1 MAVTCLRLLAAFND
15 RANQGGVAGVGCG
28 CACVFAGGVVCR
40 RAGRV
45 LEVRAVMQAAIGI
58 HGLPWR
64 WGAAVAAVFHRDDYS
79 QDKHA
84 RKFDLIHEVQN
95 ELQLVPIGT
104 PDAEIDAAIYQAG
117 ESAARECYRYCERY
131 QLSSLIVDGIFL
143 LCLRMGVPRPTGA
156 TEKEI
161 IARAVDRGWWVRKLR
176 TEHKRRFEHASIQL
190 GMTWVKTDPYISRE
204 SAARQARYNAQNQ
217 KLLESITATNGIDE
231 YTLAQLAAL
240 GPANKAIRRGEL
252 MLRIRGCEEIANEM
266 RHVAVFWTIT
276 CPSKFHSVGGTNKN
290 YNGATPRDA
299 QAYLCKVWQRIRAA
313 FKREGMQPYGFRIA
327 EPHSDGCPHW
337 HMLLFIEPEHEAR
350 MTAIINK
357 HALAEDGEEKGAK
370 ENRVKLVRIEAGK
383 GTAAGYIVKYV
394 SKNIDGH
401 GVGDHKA
408 FEDGRTYVI
417 ATDMFGDAELTA
429 SERVTYWSQ
438 VWGIRQFQQIG
449 GAPVGVWREMRR
461 VKAET
466 VAGPN
471 TPADIRAAW
480 DACQKIES
488 DDPMIAKRASFA
500 GYIRAQGGPNVGRR
514 ATIRI
519 ATRPVTITGRYAVY
533 EAEKPVG
540 VYSVTQKKAVFESV
554 RYTWTIKEGGGVAVA
569 VPWTCVN
576 NCTQVDYPALSRRM
590 NESTKNAAK
599 AISGKKFAAP
609 AWVDWPAIV
618 RESRAVEKKTKNF
631 IWGRDA

>member
-1 MAVTCLRLLAAFND
+1 
-15 RANQGGVAGVGCG
+15 
-28 CACVFAGGVVCR
+28 
-40 RAGRV
+40 
-45 LEVRAVMQAAIGI
+45 MQAAPYIN
-58 HGLPWR
+58 GLPRR
-64 WGAAVAAVFHRDDYS
+64 WGVAMSALMTSKSWGAH
-79 QDKHA
+79 K

-95 ELQLVPIGT
+95 EVQRVPI
-104 PDAEIDAAIYQAG
+104 DADEAAIHQAG
-117 ESAARECYRYCERY
+117 DAAARECYSYLERY
-131 QLSSLIVDGIFL
+131 KMRGLVIDGIFL
-143 LCLRMGVPRPTGA
+143 LCLRMGVPRPVGA
-156 TEKEI
+156 TETEM
-161 IARAVDRGWWVRKLR
+161 IARAVEKAWWVRKLR
-176 TEHKRRFEHASIQL
+176 TEHKRRFEHAAIQL
-190 GMTWVKTDPYISRE
+190 GMTGMRADPYISRE
-204 SAARQARYNAQNQ
+204 SALRQRAYNVANQ
-217 KLLESITATNGIDE
+217 KLLESTTVTNGIDE

-240 GPANKAIRRGEL
+240 GPANKSIRRGEL
-252 MLRIRGCEEIANEM
+252 MLRIRGCEEIAGEM
-266 RHVAVFWTIT
+266 GHIAVFWTIT

-408 FEDGRTYVI
+408 FEDGRTYIVS
-417 ATDMFGDAELTA
+417 TDLFGDAELTA

-466 VAGPN
+466 VANAPD
-471 TPADIRAAW
+471 DIRAAW

-500 GYIRAQGGPNVGRR
+500 GYMRAQGGPNVGRG

-519 ATRPVTITGRYAVY
+519 ATRTVTVTGRYAVY

-540 VYSVTQKKAVFESV
+540 VYSVTQKNAVFESV
-554 RYTWTIKEGGGVAVA
+554 RYTWTIKEGAGVAVA

-576 NCTQVDYPALSRRM
+576 NCTGPDLGEIGLKMWLATKALAD
-590 NESTKNAAK
+590 EAKTKKIRATQW
-599 AISGKKFAAP
+599 I
-609 AWVDWPAIV
+609 DWPGIV
-618 RESRAVEKKTKNF
+618 REGREVEKNTKNF
-631 IWGRDA
+631 IWERNG